1 MSSEFSVGGPARR
14 VFARIAALW
23 SLSEDEQNAILC
35 QPVEEAFQFDDGSG
49 DVQIEMLERVSYLI
63 GIYRALHAIFP
74 NDDQAD
80 RWIRRANMAPP
91 FGGLPALALMCTGR
105 VSDLAS
111 VRQYLDA
118 QGPFDP

>member
-91 FGGLPALALMCTGR
+91 LLAAFPR
-105 VSDLAS
+105 
-111 VRQYLDA
+111 
-118 QGPFDP
+118 